1 MSTIFDRLNNELEA
15 FGRRAQAALDEGKL
29 QIEIMRLKRQRDAVA
44 RDLGLLVHRRER
56 AADVE
61 PKRVDTLMIR
71 LDGIEEELASL
82 ERQAAAARGE
92 ATSVNE
98 EPAPVSA
105 EPVPAEDVTAP

>member
-1 MSTIFDRLNNELEA
+1 MNTIFDRLNTELEA

-29 QIEIMRLKRQRDAVA
+29 QIEIMRLKRQRDATA
-44 RDLGLLVHRRER
+44 RDLGLLYHRRER

-61 PKRVDTLMIR
+61 PKRVDTLLVR
-71 LDGIEEELASL
+71 LDVIGEEIASL

-98 EPAPVSA
+98 EPAPVAA
-105 EPVPAEDVTAP
+105 EPVPAEDITQP

>member
-1 MSTIFDRLNNELEA
+1 MSTILDRLNTELEA

-29 QIEIMRLKRQRDAVA
+29 QIEIMRLKRQRDTVA
-44 RDLGLLVHRRER
+44 RDLGLMFHRRER

-61 PKRVDTLMIR
+61 PKRVDTLLVR
-71 LDGIEEELASL
+71 LDVIEEEIASL

-98 EPAPVSA
+98 EPAPVAA
-105 EPVPAEDVTAP
+105 EPVPAEDITEP